1 MASVP
6 HRITKNADKFQR
18 IRDAVCVWDGCGS
31 DPHPHLTAPLC
42 MDHAKKLTVQV
53 MLMTEKDPKPTP
65 AQRAKRRAS
74 GVQVPEEP
82 IGLVYFIKFSERI
95 KIGFSTNVENRM
107 KNLPHDE
114 ILALIPG
121 TVSDEQALH
130 KKFDAI
136 RITGEWFANDP
147 RLTDFIETLPV
158 HETLAA

>member
-53 MLMTEKDPKPTP
+53 MIMTEKDPKPTP
-65 AQRAKRRAS
+65 SQREKRRAK
-74 GVQVPEEP
+74 GIPVPEERM
-82 IGLVYFIKFSERI
+82 GLVYFVTFSDRI
-95 KIGFSTNVENRM
+95 KIGFTTDLTGRM
-107 KNLPHDE
+107 RTVPHDE
-114 ILALIPG
+114 ILAVIPG

-130 KKFDAI
+130 KQFDAI
-136 RITGEWFANDP
+136 RITGEWFADDP
-147 RLTDFIETLPV
+147 RLTDFIKTLPV